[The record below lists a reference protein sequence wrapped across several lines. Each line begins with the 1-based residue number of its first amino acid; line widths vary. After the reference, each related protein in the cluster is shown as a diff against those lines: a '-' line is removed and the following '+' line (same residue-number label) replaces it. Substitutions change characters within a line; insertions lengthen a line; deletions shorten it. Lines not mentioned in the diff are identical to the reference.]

1 MGKQYDSIDENIQ
14 RWMARQKMF
23 FVGSAPLAGDGLIN
37 ISPKG
42 HDALRVL
49 DERTLAYLDFG
60 GSGAE
65 TIAHI
70 RENGRIVIMMCAF
83 DGPPKIFRFYGHGE
97 IITPL
102 DNAFAE
108 LAAGFEVP
116 GVGTRAI
123 IKIHVERIQDSC
135 GYGIPNYDFTGH
147 RDSSQNWLKT
157 HDVASIRDY
166 QVAKNLN
173 SLDGL
178 PAMTEDEARA
188 FKWPEVAGEE
198 DGQA

>member
-1 MGKQYDSIDENIQ
+1 MGKQYDSIDESMQ
-14 RWMARQKMF
+14 RWMAKQKMF

-49 DERTLAYLDFG
+49 DTCSLAYLDYG

-83 DGPPKIFRFYGHGE
+83 EGPPKIFRFYGRGE
-97 IITPL
+97 VVTPL
-102 DNAFAE
+102 DEGFAD
-108 LAAGFEVP
+108 LAAMFDVQ

-123 IKIHVERIQDSC
+123 IRMHVERIQDSC
-135 GYGIPNYDFTGH
+135 GYGVPNYAFSGQ

-157 HDVASIRDY
+157 HDAETVREY
-166 QVAKNLN
+166 QVNKNLN

-178 PAMTEDEARA
+178 PAISEEEARA
-188 FKWPEVAGEE
+188 FVWP
-198 DGQA
+198 DNSD